1 MGIYKRVDRTCG
13 NPGDLYAN
21 VRGDG
26 NKATVHSPFGTKVY
40 QRVTTDSVDNDILMK
55 IKSNPNLSI
64 KDLIPY
70 IDALGDYIFLTNKP
84 KINGVV
90 LEGDLSTEDLKIYS
104 KVGADGVYFDDG
116 ETIQEKYDNGSLSG
130 VNDYTQLK
138 SKPSIN
144 GVILNGDLNSASL
157 GIIDDETPSTQSTW
171 SSMYIKKQI
180 EDAPA
185 VITSIKGT
193 DADPIIAADLKL
205 GSYVISGKIQSS
217 QNNVTTIRVS
227 KPKQYIVN
235 RDVEGT
241 TVLWEQNPFA
251 ASQYYIVFY
260 HEGPDAPQEKTIEV
274 LTKED
279 LATAKLDCGYFE

>member
-1 MGIYKRVDRTCG
+1 MGIYKRVNKTCG

-40 QRVTTDSVDNDILMK
+40 QRVSTNDVDNDILMK
-55 IKSNPNLSI
+55 IQSNPNLSI
-64 KDLIPY
+64 KELIPY

-104 KVGADGVYFDDG
+104 KVSADGVYFNDG
-116 ETIQEKYDNGSLSG
+116 ESIQEKYDKGTLGETTDYNKL
-130 VNDYTQLK
+130 VN
-138 SKPSIN
+138 KPSIN
-144 GVILNGDLNSASL
+144 GVILNGDFTSASL

-171 SSMYIKKQI
+171 SSSYIKKQI
-180 EDAPA
+180 EETPA
-185 VITSIKGT
+185 VITSISGT
-193 DADPIIAADLKL
+193 DEAPVVAADLKL

-217 QNNVTTIRVS
+217 QDNVTTIRV
-227 KPKQYIVN
+227 PRKQYIVN

-241 TVLWEQNPFA
+241 TVLWVQDPFA
-251 ASQYYIVFY
+251 ASQEYYIFY
-260 HEGPDAPQEKTIEV
+260 HNGPDAPQKKTIEV
-274 LTKED
+274 ITKAE
-279 LATAKLDCGYFE
+279 LETAKFDCGYFE